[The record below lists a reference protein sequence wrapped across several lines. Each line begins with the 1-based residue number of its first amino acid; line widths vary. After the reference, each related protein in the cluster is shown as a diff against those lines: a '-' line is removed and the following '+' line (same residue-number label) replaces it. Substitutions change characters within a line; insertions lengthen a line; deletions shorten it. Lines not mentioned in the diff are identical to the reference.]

1 MPAMNNNVLK
11 NQIQERDNFDLTFYQ
26 KYLEELYRN
35 INKLRDFEDL
45 YGYLDRTSGYLGKA
59 VLSRSQDEKTFVLP
73 ISWLFSVSTIL
84 KIDLQEAFLKKFPGA
99 CPYCLEKQ
107 CICFKTGKTPYKSI
121 PAWKMKEEMSFKY
134 ETIRNT
140 VKVINFD
147 AAVKNVM
154 DIFPVNEAIWHFAG
168 AWHHIAKIH
177 EEIAEIHEA
186 YSSHR
191 KGEKKL
197 EAVAEEV
204 ADVLAWMIGAWGIIN
219 PNKSLDD
226 AFIDYYF
233 EGCPLC
239 KSLPCKCDLYDSRP
253 DSLIDFKS
261 LALLKDKLD
270 TLVAILPKYQE
281 DISELI
287 KSYEYVLE
295 THNAPMAKVSV
306 SQTKAKLEKIKEM
319 ISKNGVD
326 PKSLSVINTIIDISE
341 TVLRLEETQTVKTVQ
356 YDIFLSY
363 SSSDKDEARK
373 LQAFISNEKIK
384 VFMSEKEI
392 KPGAKW
398 EIDIKDALSNSKMM
412 CLLTT
417 PSSIKSEWVTT
428 EWAVAWAKNIRIV
441 PVLLHCSANDLPDR
455 LKAYQSID
463 FHEMSKIIET
473 FRGLQ

>member
-1 MPAMNNNVLK
+1 MNNSNMK
-11 NQIQERDNFDLTFYQ
+11 TQIQERDSFDLSFYQ
-26 KYLEELYRN
+26 NYLGELYKE
-35 INKLRDFEDL
+35 INKQRDFQDV

-59 VLSRSQDEKTFVLP
+59 VISKSYDEKTFVLP
-73 ISWLFSVSTIL
+73 ISWLFSLATIL
-84 KIDLQEAFLKKFPGA
+84 KIDLQDAFLKKFPGA

-107 CICFKTGKTPYKSI
+107 CVCFKTGKTPYKSI

-140 VKVINFD
+140 IKIINFD
-147 AAVKNVM
+147 VAVKNVM

-186 YSSHR
+186 FSSH
-191 KGEKKL
+191 KKEEKKL

-204 ADVLAWMIGAWGIIN
+204 ADVFAWILGAWGILN
-219 PNKSLDD
+219 QNKSLDD

-239 KSLPCKCDLYDSRP
+239 KSFPCQCDLYDSRP
-253 DSLIDFKS
+253 DSLIDFKR
-261 LALLKDKLD
+261 LALMKENLD
-270 TLVAILPKYQE
+270 ILQAILPKYQE

-295 THNAPMAKVSV
+295 TQSAPMAKVSV
-306 SQTKAKLEKIKEM
+306 SQTRDKLEKIKEL
-319 ISKNGVD
+319 ITKNGVD
-326 PKSLSVINTIIDISE
+326 PKSLSIINTIIDISE
-341 TVLRLEETQTVKTVQ
+341 TVLRLEVTQAVKVIH

-363 SSSDKDEARK
+363 STSDNDEARK
-373 LQAFISNEKIK
+373 LEVYFSKNNVK

-392 KPGAKW
+392 KPGSKW

-412 CLLTT
+412 CVLAT
-417 PSSIKSEWVTT
+417 PNSIKSEWVTT
-428 EWAVAWAKNIRIV
+428 EWAIAWAKNIRIV
-441 PVLLHCSANDLPDR
+441 PVLLHCSASDLPDR
-455 LKAYQSID
+455 LRTYQAID

-473 FRGLQ
+473 FKGLD